1 MLTSI
6 LMVVFLLFVGA
17 MFAQKRFKI
26 FEKVDT
32 GQTNRNDDPIYET
45 RMNFKPIIITVVGLL
60 LILFQP
66 YSVKKIEAGYQGLLV
81 NLIGDSRGASSIKEV
96 SGWKMYNT
104 WTEEIYQIPLDQR
117 SIRYGEQ
124 PSVAKG
130 GFALKIYPSFNYSV
144 KNGTTADMFTN
155 LRSAFRTGNGLETI
169 EQGWLEIGILGAVND
184 VANAWKVEDIF
195 NKKTEFEIA
204 IQVEA
209 NKRVGKWF
217 KISQL
222 RTNMPPPASIA
233 KSIADKAAAE
243 YDALKWVAKAK
254 AADAEKEQKIAVA
267 RGDSATVVIAATA
280 EAEATRLRQK
290 QLSPLFIEYL
300 KIQKWDGA
308 LPTTA
313 TGNGS
318 SLMLNVK

>member
-1 MLTSI
+1 MVTLILLALFLLTVAFLSAKRQLKLLQKDQQGDRYLNVKLLI
-6 LMVVFLLFVGA
+6 YYSVFL
-17 MFAQKRFKI
+17 
-26 FEKVDT
+26 
-32 GQTNRNDDPIYET
+32 
-45 RMNFKPIIITVVGLL
+45 IIIF
-60 LILFQP
+60 FQP
-66 YSVKKIEAGYQGLLV
+66 YAVKKIEAGYQGLLV
-81 NLIGDSRGASSIKEV
+81 NLIGDSRGASSTKEV
-96 SGWKMYNT
+96 SGWKLYNT

-144 KNGTTADMFTN
+144 KPSSTADMFTN

-184 VANAWKVEDIF
+184 VTNSWKVEDIF

-217 KISQL
+217 KVSQL
-222 RTNMPPPASIA
+222 RTNMPPPGSIA

-243 YDALKWVAKAK
+243 YDAQKWIAKAT
-254 AADAEKEQKIAVA
+254 AADAEKKQKIAVA
-267 RGDSATVVIAATA
+267 RGDSAAVVIKASA
-280 EAEATRLRQK
+280 EAAALELKQK
-290 QLSPLFIEYL
+290 KLSPIYIEYM
-300 KIQKWDGA
+300 KAQKW
-308 LPTTA
+308 
-313 TGNGS
+313 NGVMPSTVLGSNQS
-318 SLMLNVK
+318 SIINLK

>member
-1 MLTSI
+1 MFTI
-6 LMVVFLLFVGA
+6 LLLLIFGA
-17 MFAQKRFKI
+17 IYGFYLAQNKFKI
-26 FEKVDT
+26 ISQVPVEGGYHGDT
-32 GQTNRNDDPIYET
+32 KLVIRYTPIV
-45 RMNFKPIIITVVGLL
+45 IGVVGLFI
-60 LILFQP
+60 ILFQP
-66 YSVKKIEAGYQGLLV
+66 YSIKKIEAGYQGLLV

-96 SGWKMYNT
+96 SGWKLYNS

-130 GFALKIYPSFNYSV
+130 GFALKIFPSFNYSV
-144 KNGTTADMFTN
+144 KPGTTADMFTN
-155 LRSAFRTGNGLETI
+155 LRTAFRTGNGLETI

-184 VANAWKVEDIF
+184 VTNAWKVEDIF

-217 KISQL
+217 KVSQL
-222 RTNMPPPASIA
+222 RTNMPPPSSIA

-243 YDALKWVAKAK
+243 YDAQKWVAKAK

-267 RGDSATVVIAATA
+267 RGDSAATVIKASS
-280 EAEATRLRQK
+280 EAMALKYK
-290 QLSPLFIEYL
+290 QRELTPLYVEYL
-300 KIQKWDGA
+300 KATRWDGVMPSTV
-308 LPTTA
+308 L
-313 TGNGS
+313 GS
-318 SLMLNVK
+318 QGTMIDLRKK